1 MDPLAFAILLIS
13 PQARA
18 SWPSYLV
25 FALLAIGLVAVVW
38 QNQRA
43 RRRARPHGDQDHGQS
58 DEMS

>member
-1 MDPLAFAILLIS
+1 VDPLTFAILLGS

-18 SWPSYLV
+18 FWPGYLV

-43 RRRARPHGDQDHGQS
+43 RRRARPHGDRDHGQS
-58 DEMS
+58 DELS